1 MLNALISMTTR
12 LLGVANTLTDFD
24 QGMVFHK
31 AGDFERAAPL
41 LKNSAE
47 AGYINGAAVYGSML
61 LLGQGIA
68 EDGVDALKWLTFAA
82 DEGHLD
88 AKSLLGM
95 ALATGKAGVK
105 QDMPRAVKLLTECAE
120 RGDAKAA
127 QMLAIVGRDNRK
139 PSSRRSK

>member
-1 MLNALISMTTR
+1 MLSALISMTTR
-12 LLGVANTLTDFD
+12 LLGVAQTLTDFD

-31 AGDFERAAPL
+31 AGDFQRAAPL
-41 LKNSAE
+41 LKKSAE
-47 AGYINGAAVYGSML
+47 AGYINGAAMYGSML
-61 LLGQGIA
+61 LLGQGVP
-68 EDGVDALKWLTFAA
+68 ESGVDALEWLTFAA

-105 QDMPRAVKLLTECAE
+105 RDIPRAVKLLTECAE
-120 RGDAKAA
+120 QGDAKAA
-127 QMLAIVGRDNRK
+127 QMLEIVRSDNRK